1 MSELDQELAGLIES
15 IAAQSIRADES
26 NGSPHWATVCEL
38 GLAGIGIAEADGG
51 SGGTFADL
59 VAVIRELAKAG
70 IATPIIEASTA
81 ATLLREAPSAT
92 DYTTIAVSRGEVVVT
107 DGRLTGEVAYVP
119 YAEDASRILLLL
131 PDTGSVVSADAR
143 AEGVRAEHGRD
154 IAGRPVSRLE
164 FEDVSVDGVAA
175 DGDSRTCDDAR
186 IRLGACVS
194 IATLGSALAAYDLT
208 RAYVRQREQFGAPL
222 VKIPA
227 VSAGLARMASAVRQA
242 DVATS
247 RAIASIESATDHG
260 ATLAAVASARS
271 VTANTATVVAR
282 LAYQLHGA
290 IGVTQ
295 EYPLHQHTRNLW
307 ALRDAG
313 EAAST
318 FNAILGQLTVGGGEA
333 LLWSSLSA

>member
-1 MSELDQELAGLIES
+1 VSELDQQLTGLIES
-15 IAAQSIRADES
+15 IAAQPVRANES
-26 NGSPHWATVCEL
+26 NRSGHWATVCEL
-38 GLAGIGIAEADGG
+38 GLAGIGIAESDGG
-51 SGGTFADL
+51 SGGTFDDL
-59 VAVIRELAKAG
+59 VAVVRELAKAG

-81 ATLLREAPSAT
+81 ATLLREAPSET
-92 DYTTIAVSRGEVVVT
+92 DYATITVSRGEVAVA

-119 YAEDASRILLLL
+119 YAENSSRILLLL
-131 PDTGSVVSADAR
+131 PDTGAVVSADAR
-143 AEGVRAEHGRD
+143 AAGVRAEHGRD
-154 IAGRPVSRLE
+154 IAGRPVSRIE
-164 FEDVSVDGVAA
+164 FEDVSVDGLASY
-175 DGDSRTCDDAR
+175 GDRRTCDEAW

-194 IATLGSALAAYDLT
+194 VATLGSALAAYELT
-208 RAYVRQREQFGAPL
+208 RTYVRQREQFGAPL

-247 RAIASIESATDHG
+247 RVIAAIDSATDHD
-260 ATLAAVASARS
+260 ATLAAVACARS

-318 FNAILGQLTVGGGEA
+318 FNSILGQLAVDGGEER
-333 LLWSSLSA
+333 LWSSLSA